1 MKKAIS
7 LILAMLIMTV
17 CVFAD
22 VPEFLTKPVT
32 NATTTSSIS
41 ITFDSSES
49 IVALLEELESP
60 EEIEA
65 FVDLNSL
72 LKTLLSYDGKATV
85 QADISDDYKKMKVGL
100 TLDSVQNVDVN
111 TNLNIGVNS
120 KMGMWMN
127 VDFSAEQ
134 PVMEYIYS
142 LPIMNK
148 YFKMNLLDSV
158 EVAEMI
164 KAFYNKEYISDI
176 TKQTMGILV
185 KYADIEKSGSRYTIK
200 FDNES
205 FTSYLDEVLSCVY
218 EKSEEIYK
226 SIGIVGGIYNPL
238 EYLPSVKGWKLLGEN
253 GFVCTY
259 TTRNG
264 KITKA
269 EESIDISVDI
279 SEIYKA
285 ATGEEWAYSSNGLL
299 DFTITAKSEISKVGS
314 TKVTFP
320 KLTAENTIEMSDFI
334 PEYEMAEQEYE
345 YLPEVTY
352 PNYYVSESCSKLMMI
367 DGNLY
372 VPLRQTLDAAY
383 GETVAISY
391 NNGVITAE
399 CEYFPTFKQLKL
411 TVGSN
416 KVYADEIE
424 HFMGTVIEEDGIS
437 YVNSAVFCDI
447 FGWELS
453 WAEYNM
459 LDNWYHYT
467 FYTE

>member
-1 MKKAIS
+1 MKKAVS
-7 LILAMLIMTV
+7 LILAMLIMTM

-22 VPEFLTKPVT
+22 IPEFLTMPVT

-41 ITFDSSES
+41 ITFDSSED
-49 IVALLEELESP
+49 IAALLDEIEIP
-60 EEIEA
+60 EEIGY
-65 FVDLNSL
+65 FVDLKSL
-72 LKTLLSYDGKATV
+72 LKTLLSYEGKATV
-85 QADISDDYKKMKVGL
+85 QADISDDYKKLKLGL

-148 YFKMNLLDSV
+148 YFKMNM
-158 EVAEMI
+158 AEFVNSEALSAM
-164 KAFYNKEYISDI
+164 AEFYEKEYIDSI
-176 TKQTMGILV
+176 SKNAMGTLV
-185 KYADIEKSGSRYTIK
+185 KYADIEKSGSRYTIRL
-200 FDNES
+200 DNDGFAS
-205 FTSYLDEVLSCVY
+205 FADEILQY
-218 EKSEEIYK
+218 TWTIMNEMNNDADM
-226 SIGIVGGIYNPL
+226 SIIG
-238 EYLPSVKGWKLLGEN
+238 EMPSVKGWKLLGEN

-299 DFTITAKSEISKVGS
+299 DFTITAKSEISNVGS

-383 GETVAISY
+383 GETVAINY
-391 NNGVITAE
+391 DNGVITATS
-399 CEYFPTFKQLKL
+399 EYFPVFKKLTL
-411 TVGSN
+411 TVGSD
-416 KVYADEIE
+416 KVYADENE
-424 HFMGTVIEEDGIS
+424 YLMGDVIEEDGIS
-437 YVNSAVFCDI
+437 YVNSAVFCDL